1 MKIKTLLFTIFVV
14 VILQPKSIAQPN
26 WPLIK
31 SNTTPSVS
39 IPSEFGAPYKQPLS
53 VLGWEDG
60 IFISRDGLD
69 LYCIYVPIDLFSW
82 TFFGTANPTIFSSYL
97 RGPTFGMDLI
107 TNPIGA
113 SEWLQADILYAHR
126 NTTNDSFL
134 VWTLSNLANPIYSE
148 GAPQHNAI
156 NSSTVDLFVTTSN
169 NTPPDYSTD
178 IVLLKNISI
187 NPSVQGTFLPAP
199 VNTQYKEDNPHI
211 ERIDPSNLV
220 LFFDSD
226 DRPGGLGQLDIWYTT
241 SSDNGLTWTNPQQA
255 SSLNTSSVG
264 EQQPHLYKDAN
275 SVWYIYYTG
284 ANAITGKTEI
294 FRAKQATPGNWDS
307 WINKESVVS
316 AGNSFAVGEPTLT
329 QNGDLSFVVLYQDT
343 VNGID
348 TDKYDADPWFLPKIG
363 SPISVKETI
372 INKQASISIS
382 PNPTSEKI
390 SINLNNIYSIEP
402 LQIYNSLGVL
412 VKVVNS
418 EKSTVIDI
426 KELESGIY
434 FISLQNNPS
443 IYSKFIKQ

>member
-1 MKIKTLLFTIFVV
+1 MKTKTILHILV
-14 VILQPKSIAQPN
+14 VILFLQQKHNAQPN

-39 IPSEFGAPYKQPLS
+39 IPSEFGTPYKQPLS

-82 TFFGTANPTIFSSYL
+82 TFFGPADPTNFSSYL

-107 TNPIGA
+107 TNPVGA
-113 SEWLQADILYAHR
+113 SEWLQADILYSHR

-134 VWTLSNLANPIYSE
+134 VWGLSNLANPVFSE

-178 IVLLKNISI
+178 IVLLKNTSI
-187 NPSVQGTFLPAP
+187 NPSTQGSFLPAP

-226 DRPGGLGQLDIWYTT
+226 DRPGGLGQLDIWYST
-241 SSDNGLTWTNPQQA
+241 SSDNGLTWTNPQQV
-255 SSLNTSSVG
+255 SSLNTASVG

-294 FRAKQATPGNWDS
+294 YRAKQSTPGNWDS
-307 WINKESVVS
+307 WINKESVVG
-316 AGNSFAVGEPTLT
+316 AGNSLAVGEPTLT
-329 QNGDLSFVVLYQDT
+329 QNGDLSFVVIYQDT
-343 VNGID
+343 VNGTV
-348 TDKYDADPWFLPKIG
+348 TDKYEADPWFLPKIG
-363 SPISVKETI
+363 FPTSIKHHPKISES
-372 INKQASISIS
+372 SILLY
-382 PNPTSEKI
+382 PNPSSDKL
-390 SINLNNIYSIEP
+390 SINLLNNKAPEP
-402 LQIYNSLGVL
+402 VLIFNSLGIL
-412 VKVVNS
+412 VKEINLDA
-418 EKSTVIDI
+418 STVIDI
-426 KELESGIY
+426 KHFDSGLY
-434 FISLQNNPS
+434 FIYLKNNPS
-443 IYSKFIKQ
+443 IYSKFMKQ

>member
-1 MKIKTLLFTIFVV
+1 MKIKTLLLTIFVL

-39 IPSEFGAPYKQPLS
+39 IPSEFGVPYKQPLS

-82 TFFGTANPTIFSSYL
+82 TFFGPANPTNFSSYL

-107 TNPIGA
+107 TNPVGA

-156 NSSTVDLFVTTSN
+156 NTSTVDLFVTTSN

-178 IVLLKNISI
+178 IVLLKNTNI
-187 NPSVQGTFLPAP
+187 NTSVQGAFLPAP

-241 SSDNGLTWTNPQQA
+241 SSDNGLTWTAPLQV
-255 SSLNTSSVG
+255 SSLNTASVG

-294 FRAKQATPGNWDS
+294 FRAKQAIPGNWDS
-307 WINKESVVS
+307 WINKESIVG
-316 AGNSFAVGEPTLT
+316 AGNSLAVGEPTLT
-329 QNGDLSFVVLYQDT
+329 QNGDLSFVVIYQDT
-343 VNGID
+343 VNGIA

-363 SPISVKETI
+363 SPVSVKTSHTD
-372 INKQASISIS
+372 KQASIYIS

-390 SINLNNIYSIEP
+390 NINLFNISSVEP
-402 LQIYNSLGVL
+402 IQIYNSLGVL
-412 VKVVNS
+412 VKVVNL
-418 EKSTVIDI
+418 EKSTIIDI